1 MAGPHF
7 RAGVVAVVRRDDGQ
21 VMAFE
26 RADLPGQWQLPQGGI
41 EVGRVTGRGGV
52 ARARR
57 RRPGSVRDD
66 VVSESTSCPD
76 VDRLRVAR
84 RHALDSKR
92 LGQAHRWF
100 FFDVVDD
107 AIEPSPD
114 GTEFSAW
121 RWVEPEWLI
130 DHVVAFRRRAIAEP
144 WSRARRA
151 RSPGAGRDA

>member
-7 RAGVVAVVRRDDGQ
+7 RAGVVAVVRRVDGRI
-21 VMAFE
+21 MAFE
-26 RADLPGQWQLPQGGI
+26 RSDLPGQWQLPQGGL
-41 EVGRVTGRGGV
+41 EAGESPVQAAWREMAEETGLG
-52 ARARR
+52 
-57 RRPGSVRDD
+57 PDD
-66 VVSESTSCPD
+66 VVLSAELPD
-76 VDRLRVAR
+76 WTVYEWP

-114 GTEFSAW
+114 GSEFSTW

-130 DHVVAFRRRAIAEP
+130 DNVVAFRRSSYQRALGRERDA
-144 WSRARRA
+144 A